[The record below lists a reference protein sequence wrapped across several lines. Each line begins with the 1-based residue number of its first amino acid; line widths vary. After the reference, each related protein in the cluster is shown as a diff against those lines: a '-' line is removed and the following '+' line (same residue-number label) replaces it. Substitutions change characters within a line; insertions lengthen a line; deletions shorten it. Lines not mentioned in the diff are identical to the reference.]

1 MVDWLSNLQ
10 FWKKHCHLVAK
21 FPSNSHFFLFF
32 FCYNIVLAPFKL
44 ALKVSKLTISFVSS
58 LELVRQVQAFLP
70 KGKSPQE
77 EQKSIKIQKKTICK
91 KNANIPCLAAMIL
104 IFEAL
109 FPKKFQICK
118 SQIDTLKAYS
128 IQGPRFSIR
137 MVIGIFCSDTVF
149 VQLNQYSQ
157 ILRRHYCLICPV
169 YHFMLKI
176 VYFYVKLFPV
186 FQKAQFL
193 Q

>member
-1 MVDWLSNLQ
+1 MIDLKVVESSASVVWRLQHRSQYRMAVFELLLWHIHEKTGLLWWIGFQTCNFERGIVIWL
-10 FWKKHCHLVAK
+10 
-21 FPSNSHFFLFF
+21 PSFLHILIFSIFF

-109 FPKKFQICK
+109 FPKKI
-118 SQIDTLKAYS
+118 SN
-128 IQGPRFSIR
+128 
-137 MVIGIFCSDTVF
+137 M
-149 VQLNQYSQ
+149 
-157 ILRRHYCLICPV
+157 
-169 YHFMLKI
+169 
-176 VYFYVKLFPV
+176 
-186 FQKAQFL
+186 
-193 Q
+193 

>member
-1 MVDWLSNLQ
+1 MIDLKAVESSAPAIRRLQ
-10 FWKKHCHLVAK
+10 HRSQYRMSVFELLLWHIHEKTVLLWWIGLQTCNFERSIAIWS
-21 FPSNSHFFLFF
+21 PSFLQILIF

-109 FPKKFQICK
+109 FPKKF
-118 SQIDTLKAYS
+118 SN
-128 IQGPRFSIR
+128 
-137 MVIGIFCSDTVF
+137 M
-149 VQLNQYSQ
+149 
-157 ILRRHYCLICPV
+157 
-169 YHFMLKI
+169 
-176 VYFYVKLFPV
+176 
-186 FQKAQFL
+186 
-193 Q
+193 